1 MDNIFEP
8 ILDKDEKVIK
18 IFKPH
23 KGVLFF
29 KSIFLTV
36 LLLLFF
42 YAFIL
47 IALIGSSIEQG
58 NNELIT
64 SSVLMSLLGFFCV
77 LIGVLIIQ
85 ILLLI
90 VYYKNIFFGYTNKRI
105 VIRKGIF
112 GVDFKSLDISMIGA
126 STVHVS
132 LIDKILRKDTGTL
145 NFGSMAS
152 PMMNSNGG
160 INSFTFSNVT
170 KPYEIY
176 QEIKNY
182 ISSNT
187 KIKQKTT
194 KKSKD

>member
-29 KSIFLTV
+29 KSIFSTV
-36 LLLLFF
+36 LLLLFL

-77 LIGVLIIQ
+77 LIGILIIQ

-132 LIDKILRKDTGTL
+132 LIDKILKKDTGTL

-187 KIKQKTT
+187 NIKQKTT